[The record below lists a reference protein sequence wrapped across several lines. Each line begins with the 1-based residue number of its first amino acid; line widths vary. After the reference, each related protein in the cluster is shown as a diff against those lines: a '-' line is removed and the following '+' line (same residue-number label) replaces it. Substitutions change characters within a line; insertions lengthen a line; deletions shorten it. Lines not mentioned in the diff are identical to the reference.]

1 MYVNARALIERSTD
15 QGIELLIQTRN
26 KPHEKRTCIELPG
39 GRIEE
44 FESIPS
50 ALKREV
56 HEETGLYLTEIQGI
70 ETKIDTHAQDT
81 NVECLQP
88 FAVYQT
94 TKGPVDS
101 MGVYFRCKAEGELLD
116 RGDGTEQIRWVPI
129 GELAEWFTQTIE
141 DFSWVDSAGLA
152 FYLKYMDAIDKPTQL

>member
-1 MYVNARALIERSTD
+1 MYVNARALVERSGEE
-15 QGIELLIQTRN
+15 GIELLIQRRSAS
-26 KPHEKRTCIELPG
+26 EKRKSCIELPG

-56 HEETGLYLTEIQGI
+56 LEETGLNVIEIQGI
-70 ETKIDTHAQDT
+70 ETKIDTQREDS

-101 MGVYFRCKAEGELLD
+101 MGVYFRCKAEGEILE
-116 RGDGTEQIRWVPI
+116 RGDNTEQIRWI
-129 GELAEWFTQTIE
+129 GTEELAEWFTQRD
-141 DFSWVDSAGLA
+141 DFCWVDRAGLT
-152 FYLKYMDAIDKPTQL
+152 FYLKHMGAIK